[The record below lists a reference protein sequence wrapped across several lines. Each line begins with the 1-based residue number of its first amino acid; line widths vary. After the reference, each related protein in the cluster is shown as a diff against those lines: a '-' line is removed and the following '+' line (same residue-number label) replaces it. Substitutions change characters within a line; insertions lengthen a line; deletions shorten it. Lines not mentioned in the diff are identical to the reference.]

1 MILTWVG
8 EPLLQQMVIFDK
20 RKRPPRLKNSGR
32 ILRPTFRL
40 PPLDSLTMSIFGLRI
55 GFLSVAVVVSLA
67 FAPSIELSH
76 AIEPQDALVV
86 SDAEWL
92 KPTFWE
98 SQDGKPVHES
108 WEFANGEVRLV
119 KSRDGNAAL
128 LSKPLPTNF
137 ELSFQ
142 WMVSPG
148 TNSGLKYRVRKFGD
162 LWLGLEYQM
171 IDEPIPLKEMNKGST
186 ASIYDIV
193 EPLLDKPLRPAGMWN
208 EAKIIAV
215 GDRLEHYLNGKL
227 VTQAIA
233 NGPEWDAKFVRSK
246 FYGQEGFAH
255 PRQGDRVMLT
265 DHGGTA
271 AFKNF
276 RMKELPPPE
285 SKPVPTPQAPQL
297 GNAMR
302 NSWATQDSIVL
313 WTRTTTTPEMV
324 TEGPDFLPI
333 AKEVANRLAESSDPV
348 ALTSSQLPA
357 GASLDRMIGASVG
370 APGEVRLTYFPVMKR
385 NASISTEWSKT
396 SVENDFTQQWRL
408 QNLEP
413 GTEYAA
419 VVEARPMGKEALT
432 CVRRGT
438 FQTAFPVDS
447 TNDLMFCM
455 TTCHDYP
462 RRDDGSFGHKIY
474 RAMNSINPNFV
485 VHAGD
490 IEYYDHE
497 KPWAWTIE
505 LMRFKWGRLF
515 SLPNNRAFYANRTT
529 YFQKDDHDTLKDDCW
544 AGQRFG
550 AVTFEQGLKLFNEEQ
565 FPTQSP
571 RYTTVRWGKDLQIWL
586 LEGRDY
592 RSPNR
597 MPDGPDKTILGTEQK
612 EWLKKTL
619 RESTAKFKLVFS
631 PTPIVGPDR
640 DNKRDNHAN
649 EVFDYEGSELRAAIG
664 MINGA
669 IVFCGDRHWQYA
681 SVDPENKVWEFGCGP
696 GSEKHQ
702 LGWKAGDVRPSHKF
716 LRVEGGFLSG
726 QLTHNGPAST
736 LTIRHHKVTGE
747 QVSEFVFP

>member
-1 MILTWVG
+1 
-8 EPLLQQMVIFDK
+8 
-20 RKRPPRLKNSGR
+20 
-32 ILRPTFRL
+32 
-40 PPLDSLTMSIFGLRI
+40 
-55 GFLSVAVVVSLA
+55 
-67 FAPSIELSH
+67 
-76 AIEPQDALVV
+76 
-86 SDAEWL
+86 
-92 KPTFWE
+92 
-98 SQDGKPVHES
+98 
-108 WEFANGEVRLV
+108 
-119 KSRDGNAAL
+119 
-128 LSKPLPTNF
+128 
-137 ELSFQ
+137 
-142 WMVSPG
+142 
-148 TNSGLKYRVRKFGD
+148 
-162 LWLGLEYQM
+162 
-171 IDEPIPLKEMNKGST
+171 
-186 ASIYDIV
+186 
-193 EPLLDKPLRPAGMWN
+193 
-208 EAKIIAV
+208 
-215 GDRLEHYLNGKL
+215 
-227 VTQAIA
+227 
-233 NGPEWDAKFVRSK
+233 
-246 FYGQEGFAH
+246 
-255 PRQGDRVMLT
+255 
-265 DHGGTA
+265 
-271 AFKNF
+271 
-276 RMKELPPPE
+276 
-285 SKPVPTPQAPQL
+285 
-297 GNAMR
+297 
-302 NSWATQDSIVL
+302 
-313 WTRTTTTPEMV
+313 
-324 TEGPDFLPI
+324 
-333 AKEVANRLAESSDPV
+333 
-348 ALTSSQLPA
+348 
-357 GASLDRMIGASVG
+357 MIGASVG

-396 SVENDFTQQWRL
+396 SAENDFTQQWRL

-474 RAMNSINPNFV
+474 RAMTSIQPNFV

-571 RYTTVRWGKDLQIWL
+571 RYTTVRWGKDVQIWL

-597 MPDGPDKTILGTEQK
+597 MPDGPDKTILGAEQK
-612 EWLKKTL
+612 AWLKKTL
-619 RESTAKFKLVFS
+619 SESTAKFKLVFS

-726 QLTHNGPAST
+726 QLTHNGPVPT

>member
-1 MILTWVG
+1 
-8 EPLLQQMVIFDK
+8 
-20 RKRPPRLKNSGR
+20 
-32 ILRPTFRL
+32 
-40 PPLDSLTMSIFGLRI
+40 MSTSKPRI
-55 GFLSVAVVVSLA
+55 GSLRAVVVVLFV
-67 FAPSIELSH
+67 FAVSIDFCQAVQTNGPSTFSEV
-76 AIEPQDALVV
+76 D
-86 SDAEWL
+86 WL
-92 KPTFWE
+92 KPTFWQ
-98 SQDGKPVHES
+98 SQDGKPVEES
-108 WEFANGEVRLV
+108 WEFSNGEVRLV

-128 LSKPLPTNF
+128 LSKPLPPNF
-137 ELSFQ
+137 ELTFQ
-142 WMVSPG
+142 WRVSPG
-148 TNSGLKYRVRKFGD
+148 TNSGLKYRVRQFGD
-162 LWLGLEYQM
+162 LWLGVEYQM
-171 IDEPIPLKEMNKGST
+171 IDEPIPLKEENKGTT
-186 ASIYDIV
+186 ASIYDLV
-193 EPLLDKPLRPAGMWN
+193 APSANKPLRPAGEWN

-233 NGPEWDAKFVRSK
+233 NGPKWDATFVRSK
-246 FYGQEGFAH
+246 FYGHEGFAQ
-255 PRQGDRVMLT
+255 PRQGDRIMLT

-276 RMKELPPPE
+276 RMKELTLPT
-285 SKPVPTPQAPQL
+285 STPVLETLSPQL

-302 NSWATQDSIVL
+302 NSWATRNSIVL
-313 WTRTTTTPEMV
+313 WTRTTATPEMV
-324 TEGPDFLPI
+324 TNGPDFLPI
-333 AKEVANRLAESSDPV
+333 AKEAANRLAESSDPQV
-348 ALTSSQLPA
+348 LISSQLPS
-357 GASLDRMIGASVG
+357 GASLDRMVGASVG
-370 APGEVRLTYFPVMKR
+370 AVGEVRLTYFPVMKR
-385 NASISTEWSKT
+385 HASISTEWSKT
-396 SVENDFTQQWRL
+396 SAENDFTQQWRL

-419 VVEARPMGKEALT
+419 VIEARPIGKDALT

-438 FQTAFPVDS
+438 FQTAFSADS
-447 TNDLMFCM
+447 TSDLVFCM

-462 RRDDGSFGHKIY
+462 RRDDGSSGHKIY
-474 RAMNSINPNFV
+474 RAMTSIQPNFV

-529 YFQKDDHDTLKDDCW
+529 YFLKDDHDTLKDDCW

-571 RYTTVRWGKDLQIWL
+571 RYATVRWGKDLQIWL

-597 MPDGPDKTILGTEQK
+597 MQDGPEKTILGAEQK
-612 EWLKKTL
+612 AWLKKTL
-619 RESTAKFKLVFS
+619 SESTAKFKLVFS

-649 EVFDYEGSELRAAIG
+649 EVFEYEGEELRGLIG
-664 MINGA
+664 KIDGA

-681 SVDPENKVWEFGCGP
+681 SVDPESKAWEFGCGP

-702 LGWKAGDVRPSHKF
+702 LGWKAGDVRPAHRF
-716 LRVEGGFLSG
+716 LRVEGGFLTG
-726 QLTHNGPAST
+726 QLSHSASTPT